1 MLFISQEE
9 PPKCRLCTVCWTDL
23 EFSTAQITK
32 KKSLKM
38 EMGCLIEKAISGL
51 SLSLS
56 FIPGV
61 HVCREPSLEAKGSDV
76 QEGFWVLSQS
86 TGTSV
91 FPSVQWGGSCP
102 AAQASYLV

>member
-1 MLFISQEE
+1 M
-9 PPKCRLCTVCWTDL
+9 
-23 EFSTAQITK
+23 QIGHCLLDRSGIFHSSNYK

-61 HVCREPSLEAKGSDV
+61 HMCREPSLEAKGSDV